1 MNKIR
6 ERAGS
11 AALFMA
17 IGITGFAV
25 AMAVA
30 TAVAR
35 EMTVQSSV
43 RTLGSVWS
51 KSILSEYDVHL
62 LDDYGILA
70 FYGNDEMV
78 RKKL

>member
-30 TAVAR
+30 TAVAQGDDSAEFGKDIGFR
-35 EMTVQSSV
+35 LVKEY
-43 RTLGSVWS
+43 
-51 KSILSEYDVHL
+51 SIR
-62 LDDYGILA
+62 I
-70 FYGNDEMV
+70 
-78 RKKL
+78 